1 MAYQSVSDRRRE
13 KKKIWEWIRSRYNL
27 EDEIGMRIDTALDT
41 TSYRII
47 AYHSVLERIRAYQ
60 TDGAYQISE
69 WIRSRYNLEDEQDQE
84 LFTPKF
90 LIRYDTA

>member
-1 MAYQSVSDRRRE
+1 MSVS
-13 KKKIWEWIRSRYNL
+13 
-27 EDEIGMRIDTALDT
+27 
-41 TSYRII
+41 
-47 AYHSVLERIRAYQ
+47 ERIRAYQ
-60 TDGAYQISE
+60 SVSERRRAYQISE